1 MEITELHAYKGNT
14 WLLRM
19 DGSESPYFLHV
30 SVVQKFHL
38 QEGMRLPESAWEQ
51 VQTAELSR
59 KAFQYAC
66 YLLDRRD
73 YSYQEMYR
81 KLEPK
86 YPAAVCYAVTDRL
99 AAKGLISD
107 RRYAEQLA
115 RHYVAG
121 KHFGLR
127 RARQEMYRHGLL
139 EAQIQEALE
148 PYTEQMAEQLQA
160 LICR

>member
-59 KAFQYAC
+59 KAFQHAC

-86 YPAAVCYAVTDRL
+86 YPAAVCYAVTDWQPRDSS
-99 AAKGLISD
+99 ATGGMRNSWHGTMWRESTSGCAVPG
-107 RRYAEQLA
+107 RRCT
-115 RHYVAG
+115 G
-121 KHFGLR
+121 TGCWR
-127 RARQEMYRHGLL
+127 RRFRRRWNR
-139 EAQIQEALE
+139 I
-148 PYTEQMAEQLQA
+148 
-160 LICR
+160 RNRWRSSFRR

>member
-59 KAFQYAC
+59 KAFQHAC

-99 AAKGLISD
+99 AAKGLIND

-115 RHYVAG
+115 RGGAWQGGAG
-121 KHFGLR
+121 AAGIRFLR
-127 RARQEMYRHGLL
+127 DQC
-139 EAQIQEALE
+139 
-148 PYTEQMAEQLQA
+148 
-160 LICR
+160 CRGVVSGTGGRSR

>member
-59 KAFQYAC
+59 KAFQHAC

-115 RHYVAG
+115 RHYVTESTSGCAVPG
-121 KHFGLR
+121 R
-127 RARQEMYRHGLL
+127 RCTGTGCWRRRFRRRWNR
-139 EAQIQEALE
+139 I
-148 PYTEQMAEQLQA
+148 
-160 LICR
+160 RNRWRSSFRR

>member
-19 DGSESPYFLHV
+19 DGSEPPYFLHV

-86 YPAAVCYAVTDRL
+86 YPAAGTVYGTDGGAASGADLPEVRRL
-99 AAKGLISD
+99 FRRPAGPPDGGAWQGGAGAAGI
-107 RRYAEQLA
+107 R
-115 RHYVAG
+115 
-121 KHFGLR
+121 FLR
-127 RARQEMYRHGLL
+127 DQC
-139 EAQIQEALE
+139 
-148 PYTEQMAEQLQA
+148 
-160 LICR
+160 CRGVVSGTGGRSR